1 MSILTNIQQEKPR
14 LRRMW
19 ALSWPAIIEQV
30 LGTMVSYV
38 DTAMVGVMGEVGSA
52 AVSVNGPPIWLIHG
66 LLIGVG
72 VGYSVQVSNA
82 IGAGDRERVR
92 VVIRQAFLA
101 ALVCGAIACG
111 LYELLSGYLPFWM
124 GAKPEVLPH
133 AIGYMRI
140 YSASLLFNALLTIF
154 SATLRCMGNTK
165 TPLLFNTATNLLNVV
180 LNFFFIYPTRTWH
193 GHIIPGLGWGVE
205 GAAVATSVSIT
216 AAGLWA
222 AWAAFRQSGYQT
234 SLREGL
240 SPDAAIV
247 RRAAFLGLPSALE
260 RAAVNLGQIATT
272 ALVGHALTTAAM
284 AANHVATTAEGFC
297 YLPAYGIGYAAV
309 ALVGQAVGAGNK
321 DDARA
326 YGTLTGALG
335 FLLCLVTGT
344 VLFVFAPP
352 LASIFNSDAQV
363 VYEASLALRTVA
375 FAEPFFALSIILTNA
390 LHGAND
396 VRFPMFIGL
405 FCMWGVRVPFACLFV
420 LGFHWG
426 LSGVWGAMAMD
437 LTLRGILCVLRWK
450 SGKWVR
456 LAHLD
461 TAE

>member
-222 AWAAFRQSGYQT
+222 AIFSH
-234 SLREGL
+234 RE
-240 SPDAAIV
+240 PK
-247 RRAAFLGLPSALE
+247 PSAE
-260 RAAVNLGQIATT
+260 
-272 ALVGHALTTAAM
+272 
-284 AANHVATTAEGFC
+284 
-297 YLPAYGIGYAAV
+297 
-309 ALVGQAVGAGNK
+309 
-321 DDARA
+321 
-326 YGTLTGALG
+326 
-335 FLLCLVTGT
+335 
-344 VLFVFAPP
+344 
-352 LASIFNSDAQV
+352 
-363 VYEASLALRTVA
+363 
-375 FAEPFFALSIILTNA
+375 
-390 LHGAND
+390 
-396 VRFPMFIGL
+396 
-405 FCMWGVRVPFACLFV
+405 
-420 LGFHWG
+420 
-426 LSGVWGAMAMD
+426 
-437 LTLRGILCVLRWK
+437 
-450 SGKWVR
+450 
-456 LAHLD
+456 
-461 TAE
+461 